1 MVLNK
6 VEMFWEGA
14 ACVKV
19 STTAM
24 KTIAMLAESHGMDAI
39 YDRLVDGD
47 FNTIA
52 QWISECE
59 GYDGPS
65 VEALERELMD
75 DEVFTVEVERYE
87 RSYRM
92 AADGDGIIYHIV
104 GFGDK
109 GLRLEVRE
117 AIENHFK
124 GMDGFDESKPMMW
137 NVYNTFATAC
147 RRRRTT
153 TICRIRSG
161 NKREQQPD
169 LGDDGGQP
177 TPDVPERTVI
187 REKVIIKEQP
197 AELESLLRQALVQ
210 QLVQLNLNEVHETI
224 KKRLVDDFG
233 FEPQRH
239 VVKHVDIERE
249 VDDVVHEKFDE
260 VCHYVANDI
269 PSYLYGPAGSG
280 KGVLGRQVA
289 EALGL
294 EYHFMTSVT
303 DEFKING
310 YMDAYGTY
318 HETPFYKAF
327 KNGGVFFLDEMD
339 ASAPE
344 VLVCLNMAISD
355 RRYTFPHETLEAH
368 PDFRVIAA
376 GNTLGT
382 GADASYTGRMQLDA
396 ASLNRFVVVEVDYDE
411 RIDMMCAGGDAQLV
425 EFAKAFRKVVREIGL
440 PTVCS
445 YRNISQLRV
454 AKEAVPMENA
464 FQSCLCK
471 EMNQDDINIVAERMG
486 LGGNDY
492 AKAFKNV
499 KAIVG

>member
-1 MVLNK
+1 MLVNK
-6 VEMFWEGA
+6 TDMFWEGA
-14 ACVKV
+14 ASVMA
-19 STTAM
+19 SRIAM
-24 KTIAMLAESHGMDAI
+24 KTVAILAERYGMDAV
-39 YDRLVDGD
+39 YDRIADGD
-47 FNTIA
+47 YAAIA
-52 QWISECE
+52 QWISESD
-59 GYDGPS
+59 GYDGS
-65 VEALERELMD
+65 VSVTDLESTFLEEGTFNI
-75 DEVFTVEVERYE
+75 EVQRYD

-92 AADGDGIIYHIV
+92 GADGDGIMYHII
-104 GFGDK
+104 GYGDK

-117 AIENHFK
+117 AIEEHIRQMP
-124 GMDGFDESKPMMW
+124 GYVDGEPMMK
-137 NVYNTFATAC
+137 NVYRVFATEC
-147 RRRRTT
+147 RRAKCKS
-153 TICRIRSG
+153 ICGIWYSDKARSG
-161 NKREQQPD
+161 AKAVTEAK
-169 LGDDGGQP
+169 DDE
-177 TPDVPERTVI
+177 VAERTVI

-210 QLVQLNLNEVHETI
+210 QLVQLNLDEVHETV
-224 KKRLVDDFG
+224 KNRLIDDFG

-239 VVKHVDIERE
+239 VVKHVDIENE
-249 VDDVVHEKFDE
+249 VDEVLHEKFDE

-289 EALGL
+289 NALGL
-294 EYHFMTSVT
+294 DYHFMTSVT

-327 KNGGVFFLDEMD
+327 KDGGVFFLDEMD

-445 YRNISQLRV
+445 YRNITQLRV
-454 AKEAVPMENA
+454 AKEAVPLEKA

-471 EMNQDDINIVAERMG
+471 EMNQDDINMVGERMG
-486 LGGNDY
+486 LGGNEY
-492 AKAFKNV
+492 CKAFKNV